1 MTSPVTSR
9 MTSHTSIMWPTE
21 TRILLIDTLTLCDK
35 NCLSL
40 SLYLSRSLAINLFLR
55 LSLLF
60 FLQTQIIIHLSLTHF
75 ISFHSP
81 VSLSLSLSLSLI
93 VFAWLQQHLKLLLL
107 IIAIP
112 LLLMTMSWNVPTR
125 KKIENKKSIKNRS
138 QLRKFDWHKQLQCC
152 RRCCRLKFFSKP
164 LSSK

>member
-81 VSLSLSLSLSLI
+81 VSLSLSLSHC
-93 VFAWLQQHLKLLLL
+93 FRM
-107 IIAIP
+107 IAATSKTVAFNNSNP